1 MNDREIELIR
11 KAQKGDSFA
20 FEQLISSYDR
30 QVLSLA
36 YSIVGNSDDAQ
47 DIYQEA
53 LISAYKALPKFR
65 MQSDFFTWLYRI
77 AVNKAINFKRK
88 KLKYQVES
96 ITKPDSD
103 SYGSDHDLRISSSE
117 TPEEVTVQKEL
128 KDIIEEAVL
137 LLSAQERMAFVLCHQ
152 QGYKLHEAAK
162 LMDCTLGTVKS
173 YLFRSREKL
182 KARLKSYMEN

>member
-1 MNDREIELIR
+1 MKDREIKLIQ

-20 FEQLISSYDR
+20 FEQLVSGYDK

-36 YSIVGNSDDAQ
+36 YSIVGNPDDAQ

-53 LISAYKALPKFR
+53 LISAYNALPKFR

-88 KLKYQVES
+88 NLRYQVES
-96 ITKPDSD
+96 ITKSDSD
-103 SYGSDHDLRISSSE
+103 SYSSDHDLRISVSE
-117 TPEEVTVQKEL
+117 TPEEVTIQKEM
-128 KDIIEEAVL
+128 KEVIDEAVL
-137 LLSAQERMAFVLCHQ
+137 LLSSQERMAFVLCHQ
-152 QGYKLHEAAK
+152 QGYKLREAAE
-162 LMDCTLGTVKS
+162 LMDCSLGTIKS

-182 KARLKSYMEN
+182 KYHLKSYMEN

>member
-1 MNDREIELIR
+1 MKDREIELIY

-20 FEQLISSYDR
+20 FEQLMSSYDR

-36 YSIVGNSDDAQ
+36 YSIVGNPDDAQ

-77 AVNKAINFKRK
+77 AVNKAITFKRK
-88 KLKYQVES
+88 NLKYQIES
-96 ITKPDSD
+96 ITKSDSD
-103 SYGSDHDLRISSSE
+103 SYGSDHDLRISLSE
-117 TPEEVTVQKEL
+117 TPEEVTIQNELKEL
-128 KDIIEEAVL
+128 IEEAVL
-137 LLSAQERMAFVLCHQ
+137 LLSSQERMAFVLCHQ
-152 QGYKLHEAAK
+152 QGYKLREAAE
-162 LMDCTLGTVKS
+162 LMNCSLGTVKS

-182 KARLKSYMEN
+182 KIHLKPYMEN

>member
-1 MNDREIELIR
+1 MKDREIELIY

-20 FEQLISSYDR
+20 FEQLMSSYDR

-36 YSIVGNSDDAQ
+36 YSIVGNPDDAQ

-53 LISAYKALPKFR
+53 LISAYKSLPKFR

-88 KLKYQVES
+88 NLKYQNES
-96 ITKPDSD
+96 ITKSDSD
-103 SYGSDHDLRISSSE
+103 SYGSDHDLRISLSE
-117 TPEEVTVQKEL
+117 TPEEVTIQNELKEL
-128 KDIIEEAVL
+128 IEEAVL
-137 LLSAQERMAFVLCHQ
+137 LLSSQERMAFVLCHQ
-152 QGYKLHEAAK
+152 QGYKLREAAE
-162 LMDCTLGTVKS
+162 LMNCSLGTVKS

-182 KARLKSYMEN
+182 KIHLKPYMEN

>member
-1 MNDREIELIR
+1 MKDREIELIY

-20 FEQLISSYDR
+20 FEQLVNSYDR

-36 YSIVGNSDDAQ
+36 YSIVGNPDDAQ

-88 KLKYQVES
+88 NLKYQNES
-96 ITKPDSD
+96 ITKSDSD
-103 SYGSDHDLRISSSE
+103 SYGFDHDLRISLSE
-117 TPEEVTVQKEL
+117 TPEEVTIQKEL
-128 KDIIEEAVL
+128 KELIEEAVL
-137 LLSAQERMAFVLCHQ
+137 LLSSKEKMAFVLCHQ
-152 QGYKLHEAAK
+152 QGYKLREAAE
-162 LMDCTLGTVKS
+162 LMNCSLGTVKS

-182 KARLKSYMEN
+182 KIHLKPYMEN